1 MLMQKPFIDF
11 YTEIGFAPTGQQEG
25 QVQKHWE
32 NRTNLYRKLG
42 LHPGLFKGASVLE
55 IGPGSGE
62 NTIDLLNRG
71 IRSLKLVDGVPA
83 VLESLKARV
92 KTQIPITYELYDA
105 SMSPPSLEVFDIV
118 ICEGVIPLQLDPMV
132 FFQNVSKSVAPGGI
146 VLVTTNDAVSALSEI
161 LRRISAHLLF
171 QVNGSNTQ
179 SLVAFFQEDF
189 QSLTNMSRT
198 PSNWVLDSI
207 QNPWIGKTF
216 SIQEALT
223 ALGND
228 FRPISMTP
236 SLHSD
241 LDWYKEIN
249 NNSSETAKWVSSYQQ
264 NLHLLIDFQVNE
276 QSPVDSV
283 SNLRLLELCSGIFL
297 QMQGLV
303 SGELQD
309 ARQLIMESL
318 KSIVE
323 ECEQLNFRTKQ
334 SLISYLEFLKYGDA
348 QSLKD
353 FRLFWGRGQQYLC
366 FERSVTVLI

>member
-1 MLMQKPFIDF
+1 MQKPFIDF

-25 QVQKHWE
+25 QVQKHRE

-62 NTIDLLNRG
+62 NSIDLLDRG

-92 KTQIPITYELYDA
+92 KTQIPTTYELYDA

-118 ICEGVIPLQLDPMV
+118 ICEGVIPLQLDPV
-132 FFQNVSKSVAPGGI
+132 IFFQNVSKSVAPGGI

-171 QVNGSNTQ
+171 QLNGSNTQ
-179 SLVAFFQEDF
+179 LLVDFFQEDF
-189 QSLTNMSRT
+189 QSLTNMSRK

-207 QNPWIGKTF
+207 QNPWIGKMF

-249 NNSSETAKWVSSYQQ
+249 NNSSETAKWISSYQQ

-297 QMQGLV
+297 QMQGLF

-334 SLISYLEFLKYGDA
+334 SLISYLEFLKSGDA